1 MNENDFKK
9 CACRFSLCVFRPSN
23 LGLFLQANARKKGD
37 RSEVYLRKICQNRID
52 LAKSR
57 LMQQRVQNWAELHSK
72 FSHGHADVCASICA
86 DPRS

>member
-1 MNENDFKK
+1 MKMISKNVRAGF
-9 CACRFSLCVFRPSN
+9 LCVFFGRATSVF
-23 LGLFLQANARKKGD
+23 FLQANARKKGD

-72 FSHGHADVCASICA
+72 FSHGHADACASICA